1 MSIILITGSNSGIG
15 MATALHLAE
24 KGHRVYGS
32 MRDLQRGGD
41 LRQATEAKN
50 LSIETIRLDVT
61 DENSVKKAIAD
72 VFSKENR
79 VDVLVNN
86 AGIGPLGT
94 IEEIDDAGAKAVF
107 ETNFFGA
114 LRCVRA
120 VLPAMREQ
128 KGGTI
133 VNISSVAGRLSPF
146 GGGIYSA
153 SKFALEAASEALAQE
168 VVPYNIRVRII
179 EPGFIVTPIL
189 QTAIDTLPAAK
200 NSPYPDAIER
210 SKIIYTQGVQN
221 GGSPSLVA
229 ETIEAAINST
239 DATLRFPVGDGARFL
254 LDGRA
259 RMSDEEW
266 IAMQRH
272 SSHEDYFQEFATR
285 FPMPEQI

>member
-1 MSIILITGSNSGIG
+1 MSVILITGSNSGIG
-15 MATALHLAE
+15 MATALHLAA
-24 KGHRVYGS
+24 KGHRVYAS
-32 MRDLQRGGD
+32 MRDLSRGGD
-41 LRQATEAKN
+41 LRQAAKD
-50 LSIETIRLDVT
+50 LPIEQIKLDVN
-61 DENSVKKAIAD
+61 DENSVKEAVSNILEREGKIG
-72 VFSKENR
+72 
-79 VDVLVNN
+79 VLINN

-94 IEEIDDAGAKAVF
+94 VEETDDAAAKAVF

-114 LRCVRA
+114 LRTIRA
-120 VLPAMREQ
+120 VLPTMRER
-128 KGGTI
+128 KSGAI
-133 VNISSVAGRLSPF
+133 VNVSSVAGRLSPF

-168 VVPYNIRVRII
+168 AVPYNIRVRII
-179 EPGFIVTPIL
+179 EPGFIITPIL
-189 QTAIDTLPAAK
+189 QTAIDTLTAAK

-229 ETIEAAINST
+229 ETIEAAINSN
-239 DATLRFPVGDGARFL
+239 DSTLRFPVGDGARFL

-272 SSHEDYFQEFATR
+272 SSHEDYFGEFAAR
-285 FPMPEQI
+285 FPMPAN